1 MRDTAPPHTW
11 HRRLQRLHC
20 QLRHEVGPHSSS
32 AEALPV
38 NSPPIAWGRHEW
50 RAADARQCSILL
62 FDSAKLAAATKE
74 FDREAF
80 LRDGYWL
87 LPGIMT
93 EETRSAWSAAL
104 RQAQK
109 VHDTFIVDDWRE
121 IVPWAA
127 IGLTHPSTRSVPPAQ
142 LRAEAQGRSQELP
155 HVLERFSPEW
165 HERGDVMRR
174 HGLIPEYFLSGY
186 VPFLMDVAVH
196 PEMEALHRRMLFSD
210 GQGRGT
216 RVLWNH
222 CHLLSRAPG
231 YPGGSWHSH
240 PNRDGTD
247 GAHGIAHSVAEYERR
262 GLNVIFT
269 FACES
274 LAVSHFN

>member
-1 MRDTAPPHTW
+1 MPAD
-11 HRRLQRLHC
+11 
-20 QLRHEVGPHSSS
+20 HSSP
-32 AEALPV
+32 PV
-38 NSPPIAWGRHEW
+38 AMWTSSEW
-50 RAADARQCSILL
+50 RAADARQCGTPL
-62 FDSAKLAAATKE
+62 FDSGRLAAATEE
-74 FDREAF
+74 FDRNAF
-80 LRDGYWL
+80 LRDGYWV

-93 EETRSAWSAAL
+93 EETRCTWSAAL
-104 RQAQK
+104 RQAQAI
-109 VHDTFIVDDWRE
+109 HDAFIVDDWRGK
-121 IVPWAA
+121 IPWAA
-127 IGLTHPSTRSVPPAQ
+127 MGWTEPSTGSVPPAQ

-155 HVLERFSPEW
+155 RVLERFSSEW
-165 HERGDVMRR
+165 RERGDAMRR
-174 HGLIPEYFLSGY
+174 HGLIPEYFPSGY

-216 RVLWNH
+216 RVVWNH

-247 GAHGIAHSVAEYERR
+247 GTFGTAHSLAEYERR

-269 FACES
+269 FACETLAITS
-274 LAVSHFN
+274 LV